1 MPLIP
6 KRIKYR
12 KRHKGRIKGKSSRGT
27 VLTHGEYG
35 IKVVEVGII
44 TSKQMEAARL
54 AIARTIKKGG
64 KIFFKI
70 STDKPITKK
79 PLETR
84 MGKGKGEVAMWVAP
98 IQPGRIIL
106 EIEGISED
114 IAMKALKVACDK
126 LPFQTKIVSRHK
138 LGVSQ

>member
-6 KRIKYR
+6 KRVKYR

-27 VLTHGEYG
+27 KLTHGEYG
-35 IKVVEVGII
+35 IKAVEVGII
-44 TSKQMEAARL
+44 TSQQMEAARL

-70 STDKPITKK
+70 ATDKPITKK

-106 EIEGISED
+106 EIEGISEAV
-114 IAMKALKVACDK
+114 AMEALKVACDK
-126 LPFQTKIVSRHK
+126 LPFQTKIISRHK
-138 LGVSQ
+138 LGV

>member
-12 KRHKGRIKGKSSRGT
+12 KRHKGKIKGKSSRGLE
-27 VLTHGEYG
+27 LTHGEYG
-35 IKVVEVGII
+35 LKALEVGII
-44 TSKQMEAARL
+44 TTQQMEAARL

-70 STDKPITKK
+70 ATDKPITKK

-84 MGKGKGEVAMWVAP
+84 MGKGKGEVATWVA
-98 IQPGRIIL
+98 IIHPGRIIM
-106 EIEGISED
+106 EIEGIPED
-114 IAMKALKVACDK
+114 IAMKALKVAADK
-126 LPFQTKIVSRHK
+126 LPLKTRIVSRHK
-138 LGVSQ
+138 LFGV